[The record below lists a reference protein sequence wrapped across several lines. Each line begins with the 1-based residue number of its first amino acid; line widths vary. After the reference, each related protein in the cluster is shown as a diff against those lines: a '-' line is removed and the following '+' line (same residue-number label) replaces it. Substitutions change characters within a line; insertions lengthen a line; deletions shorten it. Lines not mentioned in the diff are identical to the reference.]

1 MSFWHR
7 ISCKLGYCFGKYEQ
21 TNEHLGRIRGISGL
35 ASNIKRKSWQGNTV
49 KAGIGSCWSWLCSN
63 EDSWWTVPQRRESR
77 ETNIQVLE
85 TSIERCIGVAP
96 PWSCINI
103 IELRE
108 KGRSNLSVSVSCFW
122 SVSCC
127 SDALGKTLSGL
138 TSSIQQ
144 VVVPKTCINMAWD
157 CPWTNNWLVVLTILK
172 NICQWEGLSRML
184 WKIKNVW
191 NHQPDKINSF

>member
-7 ISCKLGYCFGKYEQ
+7 ISRKLGYCFGKYEQ

-127 SDALGKTLSGL
+127 SDALGKPCQDWLVQSNKLWYQKHASTWRGLS
-138 TSSIQQ
+138 
-144 VVVPKTCINMAWD
+144 
-157 CPWTNNWLVVLTILK
+157 WTNNWLVVLTILK